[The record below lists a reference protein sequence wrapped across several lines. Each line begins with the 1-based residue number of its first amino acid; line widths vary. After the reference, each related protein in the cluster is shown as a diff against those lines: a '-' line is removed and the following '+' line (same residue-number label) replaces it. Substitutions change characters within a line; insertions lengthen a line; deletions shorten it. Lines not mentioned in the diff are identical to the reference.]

1 MQSLLSKLQ
10 KTNTIITMNK
20 NYFEIKRAG
29 INTTFQDQGR
39 SNLYHIGIPFSGA
52 MDNRNFQISNKLV
65 GNETNSPVI
74 EFAYQGPLLKYFG
87 DDIKCAIAGDV
98 KFIIRK
104 NDNDIEGNCY
114 QSFTLE
120 NGDEIDIITTNKS
133 VYGYLAISGEFNLE
147 YQWSS
152 CSINTKAN
160 IGSNNGKRIEDTQKI
175 YISKINKNSNDKK
188 LNYINTKIEKIRVI
202 KGTNFNYFSDEGKN
216 IFFDKEFVVSK
227 LSDRMGMRLDGP
239 KIENIVD
246 TNIKSEG
253 LIKGVI
259 QVPADGN
266 PIIMLSDHGT
276 IGGYPKI
283 GVVISA
289 DYDKLVQLT
298 PGSKIKFQEVELSSA
313 ETLFKLY
320 DLETQNLIS
329 QI

>member
-1 MQSLLSKLQ
+1 
-10 KTNTIITMNK
+10 MNK
-20 NYFEIKRAG
+20 NYLEIIRAG
-29 INTTFQDQGR
+29 INSTFQDLGR
-39 SNLYHIGIPFSGA
+39 NNLYHLGIPFSGA
-52 MDNRNFQISNKLV
+52 MDTRNYLLSNKLV
-65 GNETNSPVI
+65 GNELNSPVL

-87 DDIKCAIAGDV
+87 DNINIAITGDV
-98 KFIIRK
+98 IFKIKKKGNFI
-104 NDNDIEGNCY
+104 NGECY
-114 QSFTLE
+114 KSILLE
-120 NGDEIDIITTNKS
+120 DGDELDILSTNKS
-133 VYGYLAISGEFNLE
+133 VYGYLAISGKLDLK

-160 IGSNNGKRIEDTQKI
+160 IGSNNGKKLEAKQKI
-175 YISKINKNSNDKK
+175 NISIINKNLSNKK
-188 LNYINTKIEKIRVI
+188 LDYINKKIENIRVI
-202 KGTNFNYFSDEGKN
+202 KGTNFNYFSEKAKK
-216 IFFDKEFVVSK
+216 IFFQNEFNISK
-227 LSDRMGMRLDGP
+227 LSDRMGMRLEGP
-239 KIENIVD
+239 KIENIVN

-298 PGSKIKFQEVELSSA
+298 PGSKIKFKKVELADA

>member
-1 MQSLLSKLQ
+1 MS
-10 KTNTIITMNK
+10 K

-29 INTTFQDQGR
+29 INTTFQDRGR
-39 SNLYHIGIPFSGA
+39 NNLYHIGIPFSGA
-52 MDNRNFQISNKLV
+52 MDDRNFKISNKLV
-65 GNETNSPVI
+65 GNEINFPVI
-74 EFAYQGPLLKYFG
+74 EFAYQGPCLKYFG
-87 DDIKCAIAGDV
+87 HNINFAITGDV
-98 KFIIRK
+98 KFVIKK
-104 NDNDIEGNCY
+104 NDKIIEGNCY
-114 QSFTLE
+114 QSFTLQNE
-120 NGDEIDIITTNKS
+120 DELDIISTNKS
-133 VYGYLAISGEFNLE
+133 VYGYLAVSGEFDLE

-152 CSINTKAN
+152 CSTNTKAN
-160 IGSNNGKRIEDTQKI
+160 IGANKGKKIEVSQKL
-175 YISKINKNSNDKK
+175 YISKINKDLSDKK
-188 LNYINTKIEKIRVI
+188 LNYINTRIENIRVI
-202 KGTNFNYFSDEGKN
+202 KGTNFDYFSEEGKN
-216 IFFDKEFVVSK
+216 IFFEKEFVVSK
-227 LSDRMGMRLDGP
+227 LSDRMGMRLEGP
-239 KIENIVD
+239 KIENIID

-298 PGSKIKFQEVELSSA
+298 PGSKIKFKEVELDSA

-320 DLETQNLIS
+320 ELETQNLIS

>member
-1 MQSLLSKLQ
+1 
-10 KTNTIITMNK
+10 MNK

-98 KFIIRK
+98 KFIIK
-104 NDNDIEGNCY
+104 KTDNDIEGNCY

-175 YISKINKNSNDKK
+175 YISKINKDLNDKK

-202 KGTNFNYFSDEGKN
+202 KGTNFNYFSEEGKN

>member
-1 MQSLLSKLQ
+1 MWSLLSKLQ
-10 KTNTIITMNK
+10 KINTIITMNK

-87 DDIKCAIAGDV
+87 DNIKCAIAGDV
-98 KFIIRK
+98 KFTIKK

-175 YISKINKNSNDKK
+175 YISKINKNLNDKK

>member
-1 MQSLLSKLQ
+1 MS
-10 KTNTIITMNK
+10 K

-29 INTTFQDQGR
+29 VNTTFQDRGR
-39 SNLYHIGIPFSGA
+39 YNLYHIGIPFSGA
-52 MDNRNFQISNKLV
+52 MDDRNFKISNKLV
-65 GNETNSPVI
+65 GNEINFPVI
-74 EFAYQGPLLKYFG
+74 EFAYQGPCLKYFG
-87 DDIKCAIAGDV
+87 DNINFAITGDV
-98 KFIIRK
+98 KFVIKK
-104 NDNDIEGNCY
+104 NDKIIEGNCY
-114 QSFTLE
+114 QSFTLQNE
-120 NGDEIDIITTNKS
+120 DELDIISTNKS
-133 VYGYLAISGEFNLE
+133 VYGYLAVSGEFNLE

-152 CSINTKAN
+152 CSTNTKAN
-160 IGSNNGKRIEDTQKI
+160 IGANKGKKIEVSQKL
-175 YISKINKNSNDKK
+175 YISKINKDLSDKK
-188 LNYINTKIEKIRVI
+188 LNYINTRIENIRVI
-202 KGTNFNYFSDEGKN
+202 KGTNFDYFSEEGKN
-216 IFFDKEFVVSK
+216 IFFEKEFVVSK
-227 LSDRMGMRLDGP
+227 LSDRMGMRLEGP
-239 KIENIVD
+239 KIENIID

-298 PGSKIKFQEVELSSA
+298 PGSKIKFKEVELDSA

-320 DLETQNLIS
+320 ELETQNLIS